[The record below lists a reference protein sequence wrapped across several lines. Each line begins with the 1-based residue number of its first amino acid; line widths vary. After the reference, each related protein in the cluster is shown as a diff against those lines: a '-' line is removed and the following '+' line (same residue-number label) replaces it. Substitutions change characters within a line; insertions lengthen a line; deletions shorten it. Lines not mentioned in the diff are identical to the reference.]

1 MGSQG
6 VGHDWVTSLSIWRR
20 KWQPNPVFLLKEF
33 HEQRSLVGYSPRDCK
48 ELDMTE
54 QLTLLWTSYFR
65 FLCSIVLYSIGLY
78 FHHQTHPRWSLSPL
92 WFSLFIPSEAI
103 SLLFSKSILGTYQSG
118 EFIFQCHIFLPCH
131 TVHGVLKAR
140 IWKWF
145 AIHFSSGPHFVRTLQ
160 HDLSILDGPTWHGS

>member
-1 MGSQG
+1 MLIFTLTISCLP
-6 VGHDWVTSLSIWRR
+6 LSNYLDSWTNI
-20 KWQPNPVFLLKEF
+20 PV
-33 HEQRSLVGYSPRDCK
+33 
-48 ELDMTE
+48 
-54 QLTLLWTSYFR
+54 SYAILFFTALHFTFTTR
-65 FLCSIVLYSIGLY
+65 HIHNWAL
-78 FHHQTHPRWSLSPL
+78 
-92 WFSLFIPSEAI
+92 FSFWLGLFIPSEAI

-131 TVHGVLKAR
+131 TVHGVLRAR